1 MHENCVPREEF
12 ERLLTEFRASQ
23 ARIDELEK
31 RNKVLEAI
39 LEKFVGPHAP
49 PSTREVRYPK
59 REPTG
64 NPVGKPKGSNGA
76 TRKLGEPDLR
86 VCVKRS
92 NCRKCGHGLGAP
104 FGMEKRLSV
113 ETPPPQ
119 KPVITE
125 FELEKYICPAC
136 GCVNIAKDERC
147 PTKGEHGPRTLAL
160 VQDLRFRE
168 RLSVAVTC
176 RVLRERFGLK
186 ISSSGVLDLTSR
198 TARMLR
204 GSQNELAMR
213 IKLSNNVYVD
223 ETGFYI
229 NGERVWLWIFV
240 TDSDVLAVIRR
251 SRGANVPRQI
261 LGKKYRGT
269 VVCDCFAA
277 YDLLKKQL
285 PNARFQKC
293 WAHLLRESKTC
304 AQNCGEDGIKVH
316 TELKSF
322 FHCIKSFLD
331 GQPPPDARATELN
344 DLLERLDNLL
354 KFETKEPRVRRL
366 LKRLGKHR
374 KDWFTCIT
382 VTGVDPTNN
391 RAERTLRPH
400 VILRRLRGSLRS
412 ERGREDHEK
421 ITSLMATWELQGLD
435 PALQIEN
442 ELGRVFL
449 NDWI

>member
-12 ERLLTEFRASQ
+12 ERVVAELKTIIAGLQKKNS
-23 ARIDELEK
+23 ELEAL
-31 RNKVLEAI
+31 LER
-39 LEKFVGPHAP
+39 FMGPHAP
-49 PSTREVRYPK
+49 PSTREARYPK

-64 NPVGKPKGSNGA
+64 NPRGKPKGSHGA
-76 TRKLGEPDLR
+76 TRKLGEPDQR
-86 VCVKRS
+86 VRVTRS
-92 NCRKCGHGLGAP
+92 NCRKCRHALGEP
-104 FGMEKRLSV
+104 FDVEKRLSV
-113 ETPPPQ
+113 EIPPPQ

-125 FELEKYICPAC
+125 FELEKYICPSC
-136 GCVNIAKDERC
+136 GCVNIAKDARC
-147 PTKGEHGPRTLAL
+147 PAKGEFGPRTLAL

-176 RVLRERFGLK
+176 RVLRERLGLK

-204 GSQNELAMR
+204 GSENELVMR
-213 IKLSNNVYVD
+213 IKLSNTVYVD

-251 SRGANVPRQI
+251 SRGSNVPRQI
-261 LGKKYRGT
+261 LGRKYRGT

-304 AQNCGEDGIKVH
+304 AQNCGEDGIKIH
-316 TELKSF
+316 AELKAF
-322 FHCIKSFLD
+322 FHHMKSFL
-331 GQPPPDARATELN
+331 GGEPPPDQRAEELKN
-344 DLLERLDNLL
+344 SLEWLDSILTL
-354 KFETKEPRVRRL
+354 ETKQPRVRKL
-366 LKRLGKHR
+366 LKRIGKHR
-374 KDWFTCIT
+374 EDWLTCIAIP
-382 VTGVDPTNN
+382 GIEPTNN
-391 RAERTLRPH
+391 RAERSIRPH

-412 ERGREDHEK
+412 ERGREDHEMM
-421 ITSLMATWELQGLD
+421 TSLMATWELQGLD
-435 PALQIEN
+435 PSLQMEN
-442 ELGRVFL
+442 ELGRVFG
-449 NDWI
+449 DDRI